1 MRLKKKNLNRTQSSG
16 SQGLG
21 EEVNRQ
27 RDEGIL
33 GVMDL
38 SCILIV
44 VEVTWWC
51 AFVKM
56 KTWATEQ
63 CITSLYINYTSIIL
77 WNLKGWFQ
85 ILKGRQM
92 ANDSPNISEE
102 E

>member
-44 VEVTWWC
+44 VEVT
-51 AFVKM
+51 
-56 KTWATEQ
+56 
-63 CITSLYINYTSIIL
+63 
-77 WNLKGWFQ
+77 
-85 ILKGRQM
+85 
-92 ANDSPNISEE
+92 
-102 E
+102 